1 MDIGTLHLDS
11 KIDKRSLIFQCI
23 SGSHAYGTSH
33 SNSDIDTRGIFI
45 SSSFSYLSLTPPVKS
60 ISDKKQDHVY
70 YTLFRFL
77 QLAADANPNIIECLY
92 MPEDCITL
100 STPFMDRIIDQRAL
114 FITQKACDSH
124 LGFAHAQIK
133 KARAQNKRVNRPQP
147 IEPLNH
153 EDFCWVLLHD
163 KDKSSAP
170 GRPAPLK
177 KSGLESS
184 QCHVASLE
192 HAPNMYRLYH
202 IGKQARGIFSDGN
215 IVCQSISAAEEV
227 QSFIGFFIFNKQGY
241 ESAMK
246 DHRHYWEWQQNRNQ
260 HRWVNQELGQLDY
273 DAKNMLHLFRLL
285 LSANHILRE
294 GAPLVRF
301 SGEKLDFL
309 KNILAGHY
317 SYNELIAM
325 ADEKVQELTLLK
337 KKSTLPEQANLG
349 KIDNLLRELTFSWE
363 SQYAK

>member
-1 MDIGTLHLDS
+1 MDLATLNLES

-33 SNSDIDTRGIFI
+33 DNSDTDTRGIFI
-45 SSSFSYLSLTPPVKS
+45 PSSLSYLSLIPPVKS

-100 STPFMDRIIDQRAL
+100 STSFMDNIMDQRAL

-124 LGFAHAQIK
+124 LGYAYAQIK
-133 KARAQNKRVNRPQP
+133 KSRGQNKWINRPQP
-147 IEPLNH
+147 IDPLNH
-153 EDFCWVLLHD
+153 EDFCWVILHNKD
-163 KDKSSAP
+163 KDCMP
-170 GRPAPLK
+170 GRPVPLK
-177 KSGLESS
+177 KSGLDSS
-184 QCHVASLE
+184 QCHIATLE

-202 IGKQARGIFSDGN
+202 IGKQARGIFKDGN
-215 IVCQSISAAEEV
+215 IVCQAISVADELKC
-227 QSFIGFFIFNKQGY
+227 FIGFFIFNKQQY
-241 ESAMK
+241 DLAMK
-246 DHRHYWEWQQNRNQ
+246 DHRHYWEWRKNRNK

-294 GAPLVRF
+294 GAPIVRF

-309 KNILAGHY
+309 KSILAGHY
-317 SYNELIAM
+317 SYNELISM

-337 KKSTLPEQANLG
+337 RKSALPEQADLA
-349 KIDNLLRELTFSWE
+349 KIDTLLRELTFSWE
-363 SQYAK
+363 SQYEK